1 MTDTVE
7 AKSDE
12 APERDGP
19 RPDPTEERG
28 AGSSPLRLAM
38 VIAGTVAI
46 GVLGSFT
53 TLAVVGALIFMIFMH
68 ELGHYL
74 TAKWAGMKVTEFF
87 IGFGPRLWSF
97 RKGETEYGLKLIPAG
112 AYVRII
118 GMSNL
123 EEVPPEDEDRTYRQK
138 SYPRRLSVAVAGS
151 TMHFL
156 MAIALMF
163 GLLVLSGE
171 PAPAD
176 SDRWAVGA
184 ITAGSPADQAGLE
197 LGDRVA
203 SVDGE
208 RFAGFPALSEHLRE
222 RPGDEVDLTVLRD
235 GQPVQLQATLAD
247 EHPST
252 GEQVGFLGIGPTYD
266 LVKLNPLLG
275 AVEAVER
282 TGTTMWQSVT
292 ALGSFFSPS
301 GISGYFDTISSSA
314 GGGDE
319 AVAPGGDPA
328 ADPDA
333 NRLLSPVGAVRIASQ
348 AADVG
353 LASVV
358 FLLFIINVFVGVFN
372 LVPLLPLDGGHV
384 VIATYERLR
393 SRGGKRHFA
402 DVSKLVPL
410 TIGVIGI
417 LVLVGVSA
425 LYLDIADPAANPFQ

>member
-1 MTDTVE
+1 MTDTIEVKGGE
-7 AKSDE
+7 GGDP
-12 APERDGP
+12 APQHK
-19 RPDPTEERG
+19 ERG
-28 AGSSPLRLAM
+28 DGSSPLRLAM
-38 VIAGTVAI
+38 VVAGTLLI

-53 TLAVVGALIFMIFMH
+53 TLAVVGALIIMIFMH

-74 TAKWAGMKVTEFF
+74 TANWAGMKVTEFF
-87 IGFGPRLWSF
+87 IAFGPRLWSF

-123 EEVPPEDEDRTYRQK
+123 EEVAPEDEERTYRQK

-156 MAIALMF
+156 MAIGLMF

-184 ITAGSPADQAGLE
+184 ITTGSPADEAGLR
-197 LGDRVA
+197 LRDRIVA
-203 SVDGE
+203 VDGE
-208 RFAGFPALSEHLRE
+208 AIVAFPDMSEYLRA
-222 RPGDEVDLTVLRD
+222 RPGESVVIDVVRD
-235 GQPVQLQATLAD
+235 GERVSLDAALAD
-247 EHPST
+247 EHPIT
-252 GEQVGFLGIGPTYD
+252 GEAVGFLGVGPRYD
-266 LVKLNPLLG
+266 LVKLNPISG
-275 AVEAVER
+275 AVEAVQR
-282 TGTTMWQSVT
+282 TGSTMWQSVA
-292 ALGSFFSPS
+292 ALGTFFSPS
-301 GISGYFDTISSSA
+301 GISGYFATITSSA
-314 GGGDE
+314 GGDG
-319 AVAPGGDPA
+319 AAGGDAA

-333 NRLLSPVGAVRIASQ
+333 NRLLSPVGAVRVASQ

-393 SRGGKRHFA
+393 SRNGKRHFA
-402 DVSKLVPL
+402 DISKLVPL
-410 TIGVIGI
+410 TVGVIGV
-417 LVLVGVSA
+417 LVLVGLSA
-425 LYLDIADPAANPFQ
+425 LYLDIANPAQNPFQ